1 MKKLAIGCGL
11 VLVLTGMAAA
21 GVAYYLYRQ
30 VSTTI
35 AQFSGF
41 ADLPEID
48 ERIQNKRPYTPP
60 ASEEITEAQIE
71 KLAQVQSAVRQ
82 RLGQRINDFEAKYK
96 TLLEKKDA
104 ALVDMPAVISAYG
117 DLASTWID
125 AKRSQVEA
133 LNAAGLSLEEYRW
146 IREQAYRALGK
157 AFVDLDISKF
167 IEDAKQGITSE
178 APGKLRPSTTLRTG
192 GALEPGGPV
201 INRERIER
209 FKKVL
214 EENLAL
220 ASFGL

>member
-11 VLVLTGMAAA
+11 VLVLTGIAAA
-21 GVAYYLYRQ
+21 GVAYYVYRQ

-41 ADLPEID
+41 ADLPELD
-48 ERIQNKRPYTPP
+48 ERVQNKRPYAPP
-60 ASEEITEAQIE
+60 ASEEITDAQIE
-71 KLAQVQSAVRQ
+71 KLAQVQSAIRQ
-82 RLGQRINDFEAKYK
+82 KLGERISHFESKYK
-96 TLLEKKDA
+96 AILDKRDA
-104 ALVDMPAVISAYG
+104 ALTDVPAVISAYG
-117 DLASTWID
+117 DLAATWMD

-146 IREQAYRALGK
+146 IRDQAYRALGK
-157 AFVDLDISKF
+157 AFVDLDISRI
-167 IEDAKQGITSE
+167 IEEAKQGITSE
-178 APGKLRPSTTLRTG
+178 DPGKLRPPTALRTG

-201 INRERIER
+201 VNRERIER
-209 FKKVL
+209 FKKIL

>member
-11 VLVLTGMAAA
+11 VLVLTGAAAA

-30 VSTTI
+30 VSSTI

-41 ADLPEID
+41 ADLPELD
-48 ERIQNKRPYTPP
+48 ERVQNKRPYTPP
-60 ASEEITEAQIE
+60 ASEEVTESQIE
-71 KLAQVQSAVRQ
+71 KLAQVQSRIRQ
-82 RLGQRINDFEAKYK
+82 SLGQKIAEFEAKYK
-96 TLLEKKDA
+96 VLLDKKDA
-104 ALVDMPAVISAYG
+104 TLVDMPAVVSAYG
-117 DLASTWID
+117 DLASTWIE
-125 AKRSQVEA
+125 AKRTQVEA

-157 AFVDLDISKF
+157 AFVDLDIGKF
-167 IEDAKQGITSE
+167 IEQAKQGVSPE
-178 APGKLRPSTTLRTG
+178 AIGQLR

-201 INRERIER
+201 INRERVER
-209 FKKVL
+209 FKKIL

>member
-41 ADLPEID
+41 SDLPELD
-48 ERIQNKRPYTPP
+48 ERVQNKKPYTPP

-71 KLAQVQSAVRQ
+71 KLAKVQIAIRQ
-82 RLGQRINDFEAKYK
+82 RLGQRINEFEAKYK
-96 TLLEKKDA
+96 TLIEKKDA
-104 ALVDMPAVISAYG
+104 AIVDLPAVISAYG

-133 LNAAGLSLEEYRW
+133 LNDAGLSLEEYRW
-146 IREQAYRALGK
+146 IRDQAYRALGK
-157 AFVDLDISKF
+157 AFVDLDVSRF
-167 IEDAKQGITSE
+167 IAEAKQGITPE
-178 APGKLRPSTTLRTG
+178 NAGKLR
-192 GALEPGGPV
+192 GALEPGGPIV
-201 INRERIER
+201 NRERIER
-209 FKKVL
+209 FKKIL

>member
-11 VLVLTGMAAA
+11 VLVLTGIAAA
-21 GVAYYLYRQ
+21 GVAYYVYRQ

-41 ADLPEID
+41 AALPEID
-48 ERIQNKRPYTPP
+48 ERVQNKRPYTPP
-60 ASEEITEAQIE
+60 ASQEITEAQIE
-71 KLAQVQSAVRQ
+71 KLAQVQSAIRQ
-82 RLGQRINDFEAKYK
+82 RLGQRITEFEGKYK
-96 TLLEKKDA
+96 ALLDQKDA
-104 ALVDMPAVISAYG
+104 TLVDVPAVISAYG
-117 DLASTWID
+117 DLAATWMD

-133 LNAAGLSLEEYRW
+133 LNATGLSLDEYRW
-146 IREQAYRALGK
+146 IRDQAYRALGR
-157 AFVDLDISKF
+157 AFVDLDISRF

-178 APGKLRPSTTLRTG
+178 NVGKLR

>member
-11 VLVLTGMAAA
+11 VMLLTGVAAA
-21 GVAYYLYRQ
+21 GVAYYVYRQ

-41 ADLPEID
+41 AELPELD
-48 ERIQNKRPYTPP
+48 KRVQNKRAYTPP
-60 ASEEITEAQIE
+60 ASDEISEAQIE
-71 KLAQVQSAVRQ
+71 KLTQVQSAIRQ
-82 RLGQRINDFEAKYK
+82 RLGQRIAEFEAKYK
-96 TLLEKKDA
+96 VLLEKKDA
-104 ALVDMPAVISAYG
+104 TITDAPAVISAYG
-117 DLASTWID
+117 DLASTWIE

-157 AFVDLDISKF
+157 AFVDLDIAKF
-167 IEDAKQGITSE
+167 IEEAKSGISSQSV
-178 APGKLRPSTTLRTG
+178 GKLR

-201 INRERIER
+201 INRERIAK
-209 FKKVL
+209 FKKIL